1 MSKVENGAK
10 AAAPRSKYA
19 AKRQARLEQA
29 ITNEKTNVQEEETE
43 EVTDNSSK
51 KVVPID
57 AAKFPEHI
65 RNIGICLR
73 YNADLRRFVAK
84 AIINYLTQKGE
95 INGNSKFVKFGYNK
109 LSVIVNGLARE
120 YYYSNKWFIN
130 CLVAGFKSFADY
142 ISKQINIFVA
152 NELPDYNAAE
162 EDAEANKI
170 KEATDKEN

>member
-1 MSKVENGAK
+1 MVIPN
-10 AAAPRSKYA
+10 
-19 AKRQARLEQA
+19 LL
-29 ITNEKTNVQEEETE
+29 NLV
-43 EVTDNSSK
+43 
-51 KVVPID
+51 
-57 AAKFPEHI
+57 
-65 RNIGICLR
+65 
-73 YNADLRRFVAK
+73 
-84 AIINYLTQKGE
+84 
-95 INGNSKFVKFGYNK
+95 NK

-152 NELPDYNAAE
+152 NELPDYNASE

>member
-1 MSKVENGAK
+1 MSKTENGAK

-29 ITNEKTNVQEEETE
+29 IADEKANVQEETE
-43 EVTDNSSK
+43 EVTNNSSK

-95 INGNSKFVKFGYNK
+95 IEGNSKFVKFGYNK

-152 NELPDYNAAE
+152 NELPDYNASE